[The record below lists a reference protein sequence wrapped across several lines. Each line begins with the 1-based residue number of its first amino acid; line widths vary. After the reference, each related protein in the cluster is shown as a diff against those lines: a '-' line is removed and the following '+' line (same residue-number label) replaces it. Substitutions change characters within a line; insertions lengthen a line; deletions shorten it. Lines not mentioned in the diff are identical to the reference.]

1 MANKKPLNISEEAAV
16 QMPMKTVASLII
28 IVALGTMGYFQ
39 IIERLN
45 VADTRIQIM
54 EKDLE
59 ENTEFRI
66 KWPRGQLGSLP
77 ADSEQFMMI
86 EDLYKTTDKI
96 NKHVEDMA
104 LNKVNIQMA
113 AKTKNKLSKFEWVKK
128 NIVIVPVVAAILAG
142 TFTSVRYV
150 LSLTDTIEANKQTI
164 INLQRDLTVA
174 EDKLT
179 EVATRL
185 SAAEATWEMAEN
197 LYRQLADQVRE
208 HAYDIKDLNR

>member
-1 MANKKPLNISEEAAV
+1 MSNKPLNISEEAAG

-104 LNKVNIQMA
+104 LNKVNIQFLRTQMDKVLEDIEKLKDA
-113 AKTKNKLSKFEWVKK
+113 NREIGYKNGSYSE
-128 NIVIVPVVAAILAG
+128 
-142 TFTSVRYV
+142 
-150 LSLTDTIEANKQTI
+150 
-164 INLQRDLTVA
+164 
-174 EDKLT
+174 
-179 EVATRL
+179 
-185 SAAEATWEMAEN
+185 
-197 LYRQLADQVRE
+197 
-208 HAYDIKDLNR
+208 